1 LWYYLYKKVFEL
13 TEATIY
19 LKIVYK
25 PVKNRP
31 VGCFGF
37 MRIFFIG
44 FGQAGG
50 KIVDMFIE
58 QDRKIGRDSF
68 RAITVNTARTDLMGL
83 KHIELKDR
91 ILIGQ
96 TVVKGHGVGTDN
108 AAGAKI
114 TIDESDSIL
123 SAIDRRGTHD
133 VDAFMIVAGLGG
145 GTGSGGTPVLVRQ
158 LKKVY
163 HEPVY
168 VLGILPAPE
177 EGRLYSLNAA
187 RSLATLIKEADNTFI
202 FDNSAWKNEGESVKS
217 AFSRLND
224 EIVRRFGVLFRAG
237 EIGKAGVGEMVVDS
251 SEIINTLRGG
261 GISTVGYAIA
271 AVNSTRGKR
280 SVSGLI
286 GGLAGSLKKREATEE
301 VLLGEDRTAKIISLV
316 RRAMLGRLT
325 LPCDFSTAERAL
337 VLVAGPPDELDRKG
351 IEKAKSW
358 VEENIAGVE
367 VRGGDYPVNS
377 NFVATVVLLSTI
389 GSAPRIRELLSI
401 ARETKEDAARAQERQ
416 PLTIDEDIEPLF
428 D

>member
-1 LWYYLYKKVFEL
+1 
-13 TEATIY
+13 
-19 LKIVYK
+19 
-25 PVKNRP
+25 
-31 VGCFGF
+31 

-58 QDRKIGRDSF
+58 QDKRLGTNSF
-68 RAITVNTARTDLMGL
+68 RGIAVNTARTDLMGL
-83 KHIELKDR
+83 KNIELKDR

-96 TVVKGHGVGTDN
+96 TTVKGHGVGTDN

-114 TIDESDSIL
+114 TFEESDAII
-123 SAIDRRGTHD
+123 SAIDKRGTHD

-145 GTGSGGTPVLVRQ
+145 GTGSGGTPVLARQ
-158 LKKVY
+158 LKKIY

-177 EGRLYSLNAA
+177 EGRLYSYNAA

-217 AFSRLND
+217 AFQRLND

-237 EIGKAGVGEMVVDS
+237 EVGRAGVGEMVVDS

-261 GISTVGYAIA
+261 GISSVGYA
-271 AVNSTRGKR
+271 VSEVVTRKGKP
-280 SVSGLI
+280 GI
-286 GGLAGSLKKREATEE
+286 GSLLGGIKGSLHKKEANEE

-325 LPCDFSTAERAL
+325 LPCDYSTTERAL
-337 VLVAGPPDELDRKG
+337 VLVAGPPGELDRKG
-351 IEKAKSW
+351 IDKAKSW

-377 NFVATVVLLSTI
+377 NYVAAVVMLATVSN
-389 GSAPRIRELLSI
+389 APRIKELMEI
-401 ARETKEDAARAQERQ
+401 ARSTKEDVARSAQEQ
-416 PLTIDEDIEPLF
+416 KPSLVADDIEPLF
-428 D
+428 E

>member
-1 LWYYLYKKVFEL
+1 
-13 TEATIY
+13 
-19 LKIVYK
+19 
-25 PVKNRP
+25 
-31 VGCFGF
+31 

-58 QDRKIGRDSF
+58 QDRKLGRNSF
-68 RAITVNTARTDLMGL
+68 RAIAVNTARTDLMGL
-83 KHIELKDR
+83 KHIDLKDR

-96 TVVKGHGVGTDN
+96 TMVKGHGVGTDN

-114 TIDESDSIL
+114 TMEEADSVL

-133 VDAFMIVAGLGG
+133 VDAFMVVAGLGG
-145 GTGSGGTPVLVRQ
+145 GTGSGGSPVLVRE
-158 LKKVY
+158 LRKVY

-224 EIVRRFGVLFRAG
+224 EVVRRFGVLFRAG
-237 EIGKAGVGEMVVDS
+237 EVGKAGIGEMVVDS

-271 AVNSTRGKR
+271 AVSGSKGKK

-286 GGLAGSLKKREATEE
+286 GGITGSLKKREATEE

-337 VLVAGPPDELDRKG
+337 VLVAGPPNELDRKG

-377 NFVATVVLLSTI
+377 SYVAAVVLLSTI

-401 ARETKEDAARAQERQ
+401 ARETKEEVAKAQERQ

-428 D
+428 E

>member
-1 LWYYLYKKVFEL
+1 
-13 TEATIY
+13 
-19 LKIVYK
+19 
-25 PVKNRP
+25 
-31 VGCFGF
+31 

-50 KIVDMFIE
+50 KIVDMFLE
-58 QDRKIGRDSF
+58 QDKKLGRTGF
-68 RAITVNTARTDLMGL
+68 RAIAVNTARTDLMGL

-108 AAGAKI
+108 AMGARI
-114 TIDESDSIL
+114 TLDEADSVI

-133 VDAFMIVAGLGG
+133 VDAFMVVAGLGG

-158 LKKVY
+158 LKKIY

-177 EGRLYSLNAA
+177 EGKLYSFNAA
-187 RSLATLIKEADNTFI
+187 RSLTTLIKEADNTFV
-202 FDNSAWKNEGESVKS
+202 FDNNAWKDEGESIKN
-217 AFSRLND
+217 AFSRIND
-224 EIVRRFGVLFRAG
+224 EVVRRFGVLFRAG
-237 EIGKAGVGEMVVDS
+237 EVGKAGVGEMVVDS

-271 AVNSTRGKR
+271 AVTTDR
-280 SVSGLI
+280 SKSPISGII
-286 GGLAGSLKKREATEE
+286 GGIRSTLKKREATEE
-301 VLLGEDRTAKIISLV
+301 VLLGEDRTSKIISLV

-377 NFVATVVLLSTI
+377 NYVAAVVLLSTI
-389 GSAPRIRELLSI
+389 GNAPRIRELTDI
-401 ARETKEDAARAQERQ
+401 ARETKEDVARAEDRK
-416 PLTIDEDIEPLF
+416 PLAIDEDIEPLF
-428 D
+428 E